1 MNTWKAA
8 FGKAV
13 HLSSFA
19 FLLGLLGPGG
29 SYAQASPQLFAR
41 FESDGQVS
49 YGVVE
54 GESIRPIRGSLF
66 GEFEVLPQAV
76 RLSDVLALAVA
87 PPAVIGGVEGLVLLP
102 VVTDEQAAVGQVADI
117 VKRAAGWKGHLDILV
132 NNAGITRDGL
142 LLRMKDEDW
151 DALIDTNLKRP
162 FLCISA
168 AAKVMS
174 KQRSGRIINISSV
187 VGEMGNAG
195 QANYCSSKAGLLG
208 LTKSVARELARRNI
222 TVNAITPGFI
232 VTDMT
237 DGMTDKARESM
248 TEQIPLGRLG
258 EADDVANAVIFLASE
273 QSSYVTG
280 QVLGVNG
287 GMYM

>member
-1 MNTWKAA
+1 MLSEKVAIVTGASRGIGRSIALALAA
-8 FGKAV
+8 QGAKV
-13 HLSSFA
+13 V
-19 FLLGLLGPGG
+19 
-29 SYAQASPQLFAR
+29 ASAR
-41 FESDGQVS
+41 NADALENLVEEIKGQ
-49 YGVVE
+49 G
-54 GESIRPIRGSLF
+54 GESIAVVGDVAVDTDAAGLID
-66 GEFEVLPQAV
+66 QAV
-76 RLSDVLALAVA
+76 A
-87 PPAVIGGVEGLVLLP
+87 
-102 VVTDEQAAVGQVADI
+102 TYGQV
-117 VKRAAGWKGHLDILV
+117 DILV

-142 LLRMKDEDW
+142 LLRMKNEDW
-151 DALIDTNLKRP
+151 DAVLDTNLKGA
-162 FLCISA
+162 FLCIRA

-195 QANYCSSKAGLLG
+195 QANYCASKAGLLG

-237 DGMTDKARESM
+237 DDMTDKAREAM
-248 TEQIPLGRLG
+248 TEQIPLGRFG
-258 EADDVANAVIFLASE
+258 EVEDIANAVIFLASD

-280 QVLGVNG
+280 HVLGVNG